1 MRKSPL
7 TALCQDIPTADT
19 QWCGCL
25 RNSSQEF
32 YELLKCKVTEGY
44 SKKDFLFTFSHQ
56 SSVEK
61 TGSSWWIVLVSAV
74 IAGLLTAVMVAIR
87 WKKTKGHKGQIEERT
102 ANTKED
108 VSYAS
113 VRFSKKTKKK
123 SKLSAPIA
131 ETVTYSTLNASS
143 PSSAVI

>member
-1 MRKSPL
+1 MKDA
-7 TALCQDIPTADT
+7 TFLCYAI
-19 QWCGCL
+19 
-25 RNSSQEF
+25 
-32 YELLKCKVTEGY
+32 
-44 SKKDFLFTFSHQ
+44 
-56 SSVEK
+56 
-61 TGSSWWIVLVSAV
+61 GSSWWIVLVSAV

-87 WKKTKGHKGQIEERT
+87 WKKTKGHKGQIEERAQ

-131 ETVTYSTLNASS
+131 ETMTYSTLNASS